1 MLVCRMRIK
10 FGWKLSQQ
18 FWGTFYEKSWELIW
32 CIWKITLLFWL
43 GILVS
48 LITLY
53 CVVIGASIYGNM
65 IVLWIIRKTKALHNV
80 ANNLL
85 LANLA
90 VLDIMISVVCTPV
103 QFFAALMQRWDLPKF
118 MCKFVPFLQEMFI
131 YVQVMN
137 LILIANDR

>member
-1 MLVCRMRIK
+1 M
-10 FGWKLSQQ
+10 
-18 FWGTFYEKSWELIW
+18 
-32 CIWKITLLFWL
+32 
-43 GILVS
+43 
-48 LITLY
+48 
-53 CVVIGASIYGNM
+53 VIGAAIYGNL
-65 IVLWIIRKTKALHNV
+65 IVLRIIRKTKALHNV
-80 ANNLL
+80 NNLL
-85 LANLA
+85 VANLA

>member
-1 MLVCRMRIK
+1 M
-10 FGWKLSQQ
+10 
-18 FWGTFYEKSWELIW
+18 
-32 CIWKITLLFWL
+32 
-43 GILVS
+43 
-48 LITLY
+48 ITLY